1 MKLSPDSPELTAYAL
16 GELPPD
22 QRAAVEAAIAGSP
35 ELAAEV
41 RLLAATADH
50 LERAMAAEP
59 QPALKPTQR
68 AAILQSPT
76 RQGGVRSPAPARTPA
91 STTILRWWHGVRTRW
106 LLASAGVA
114 LAAITLTLTFWTGGE
129 SPEVQFA
136 SLRYQERVPEKPGSV
151 TRPPETAP
159 APAPPIAASDKVKV
173 RTSLQTSQAA
183 PVQVIPASPT
193 PGPGQTRGAVAADAG
208 PSLADLSASPDSN
221 YGLQFPKEADSLS
234 ASGQIVEFRSAAGPD
249 SSQQV
254 APVPQLATAASA
266 SVAAGRGLAAATP
279 TALNWQPAA
288 PDTDRGRSDS
298 LQRLH
303 LEPQPDR
310 FVGESLVRRPSG
322 FESYAP
328 ITDNPF
334 KSPGTAPLSTFGL
347 DVDTAS
353 YANVRRFLRDGSL
366 PPADAVR
373 LEELINY
380 FRYDYPAPRG
390 EHPLAATVEIA
401 ECPWR
406 EGHKLVRVG
415 VQAAAVE
422 RAERPRA
429 NLVFL
434 VDVSG
439 SMEPENR
446 LPLVKRSL
454 RLLLDRLAEHD
465 TVGIVTYAGESRIA
479 LEPTAATTSGRERI
493 LEVIEGLRAGGS
505 TAGGA
510 GIQSAY
516 QLAGDHFIA
525 GGVNRV
531 LLCTDGD
538 FNVGITDP
546 DALQRLIEERARS
559 GVFLSVLGYGMGNL
573 KDSTM
578 ERLANR
584 GNGNYAYVDSFAEA
598 RKVLGEQL
606 EGTLVTVAK
615 DVKVQ
620 VEFNPARVRSY
631 RLLGYENRLLRD
643 RDFNDDTKDAG
654 EVGAGHQVTVLYEI
668 EPAVPNLAGTDP
680 LRYQGATE
688 AAPDP
693 AVRLRRGHEDE
704 LLLLKVRYQAPE
716 GTRSRLIEQPVKDGF
731 QEWARASADLRFAAA
746 VAGYGMLLR
755 QSPHRGD
762 LTWDRVLRMAE
773 EGLGADREGYRAEF
787 VDLARRAQHLS
798 RGR

>member
-59 QPALKPTQR
+59 QPALKSTQR
-68 AAILQSPT
+68 DAILQSAT
-76 RQGGVRSPAPARTPA
+76 RQGVVRSPAPARTPA
-91 STTILRWWHGVRTRW
+91 STTVLQWWHGVRTRW

-114 LAAITLTLTFWTGGE
+114 LAAIALTLTFWPGGK
-129 SPEVQFA
+129 SPDVQFA
-136 SLRYQERVPEKPGSV
+136 SLRYQEWVPVEPGSL
-151 TRPPETAP
+151 TPPLETVQTP
-159 APAPPIAASDKVKV
+159 EPPVAASDKVTV
-173 RTSLQTSQAA
+173 RTSRQTTQVA
-183 PVQVIPASPT
+183 PTQVLPASP
-193 PGPGQTRGAVAADAG
+193 PPIPGQTRGDVAADAG
-208 PSLADLSASPDSN
+208 ASVADFSASPDSR
-221 YGLQFPKEADSLS
+221 YGLRFPEEADPFAES
-234 ASGQIVEFRSAAGPD
+234 AQIVELRSAARPD
-249 SSQQV
+249 TAPRL
-254 APVPQLATAASA
+254 APVPQLATSAGASL
-266 SVAAGRGLAAATP
+266 AAGPGRTLPVPTVLGREPAAAD
-279 TALNWQPAA
+279 A
-288 PDTDRGRSDS
+288 DRVSRES
-298 LQRLH
+298 LL

-310 FVGESLVRRPSG
+310 FFADSLVRRPSG

-401 ECPWR
+401 ECPWK

-422 RAERPRA
+422 RTERPRA

-479 LEPTAATTSGRERI
+479 LEPTAATISGRERI

-516 QLAGDHFIA
+516 QLASDHFIA

-704 LLLLKVRYQAPE
+704 LLLLKIRYQPPE
-716 GTRSRLIEQPVKDGF
+716 GTRSRLIEQPVKDSF